1 MGATALISPY
11 KNKKNKSKIRRPT
24 MFLAYDIKNGK
35 QYAKLVKSIRKGAKV
50 EKSYIYLGLVLNKEE
65 GIYKNRKNGIFKYD
79 AATNTYDYNPKWDG
93 KVDVP
98 SEMIKPWVKSKR
110 EQNAFI
116 EGQAD
121 ERERINRLNAVL
133 IENNRYDDL
142 KRSTVDE
149 VFQAQLLAELVSEGV
164 HC

>member
-1 MGATALISPY
+1 
-11 KNKKNKSKIRRPT
+11 

-50 EKSYIYLGLVLNKEE
+50 EKDYIYLGLVLNKEE

-98 SEMIKPWVKSKR
+98 ENIKPWVKSKR
-110 EQNAFI
+110 EKNAFV

-121 ERERINRLNAVL
+121 ERERINKLNAIL

-142 KRSTVDE
+142 KRSTTDAE
-149 VFQAQLLAELVSEGV
+149 FQAQLLAELVSDNE
-164 HC
+164 